1 MIPTIDQ
8 CYEMMEKYGMLE
20 NIRAHS
26 IMVEKVAGVIG
37 RELRKT
43 GKEVSLAR
51 IAAGAL
57 LHDIAK
63 TQSLSTREDHA
74 VRGSEICIANH
85 FVEVADIVREHVI
98 LASFDSEGE
107 VTEKEIIYYSDK
119 RINHDQL
126 VSIDERMRHLFI
138 RYAKGSKR
146 MESLIEE
153 NFATCRKVERKLFNL
168 LNFSPEDLSFMI

>member
-26 IMVEKVAGVIG
+26 IMVEKVAGVMG
-37 RELRKT
+37 RELRKA

-98 LASFDSEGE
+98 LTSFHSEGE
-107 VTEKEIIYYSDK
+107 VTEKEVIYYSDK

-126 VSIDERMRHLFI
+126 VSIEERKQHLFI
-138 RYAKGSKR
+138 RYAKGNKR

-153 NFATCRKVERKLFNL
+153 NFATCRRVEKKLFSL
-168 LNFSPEDLSFMI
+168 LDFSPEDLSLMI